1 MITVKSKVQ
10 EEEKLSLIQ
19 RHSSKDSFE
28 RAISPGVSASL
39 KTNNL
44 LDPKPNKDIIK
55 EFSRSSDLTSQ
66 SEPISTQNK
75 LERDQKSNNKYFE
88 VISE

>member
-1 MITVKSKVQ
+1 MITVNSKVQ

-28 RAISPGVSASL
+28 RAISHDVSASL

-44 LDPKPNKDIIK
+44 LDPKPNNGIIK
-55 EFSRSSDLTSQ
+55 EFSCSSDLTSQ
-66 SEPISTQNK
+66 SEPISTHNK
-75 LERDQKSNNKYFE
+75 LERDQNSNNKYFE